1 VNDRLK
7 TNFAGKTRQA
17 FPELRADNVICS
29 KMVAGKENLEAITL
43 GENAPEELE
52 NVVEV

>member
-1 VNDRLK
+1 MTGLK
-7 TNFAGKTRQA
+7 PISRVKLVRH
-17 FPELRADNVICS
+17 FPNCGLINVICS